1 MKTIITLAL
10 ALALTATAGNALAA
24 SSTCKVTQVK
34 NGTLSLDCGAK
45 GDAFQVGDEVRIK
58 GVGKTQKKAIEGC

>member
-1 MKTIITLAL
+1 MKTIITFSLAL
-10 ALALTATAGNALAA
+10 AMAAATGNALAA
-24 SSTCKVTQVK
+24 SSTCTVTEVK

-58 GVGKTQKKAIEGC
+58 GVKAQKKAIEGC